1 MPSSGEVD
9 LEGMRVSTSFQSPFL
24 ISYLS
29 VIENVYFPS
38 MLKGVKDKETIAL
51 DCLKRVSL
59 EDKKERDVISLSGGE
74 KMRVSIARAL
84 TLDSEI
90 LLFDE
95 PTGELDDKTS
105 LEIFKLLKQL
115 ASDHIVIIVTHD
127 RRYAIEL
134 ADFIYEVKDKKLVL
148 LKSKEVKN
156 MSKKEKKDGK
166 MKIIDMLFLVRKYL
180 STKKLRL
187 IFSTIFLSL
196 LLSFLYLG
204 INIYINKD
212 NIITEL
218 SSNYLDAN
226 VYKIT
231 KEEVV
236 VDGDN
241 IDLKKN
247 SLPSDTEMKGLGI
260 SSYYPSYSYFI
271 LDSIIY
277 KDQGINL
284 YPCFQKADNLKE
296 GRAIEKYYEVI
307 INPLLAQLVGDDI
320 IGETIYYHHDF
331 FLEEEN
337 MMMSIDLDLTI
348 VGVSNEYNLF
358 NFPSLYYDYSLIGSY
373 LKNIN
378 TEAGDLYSL
387 LNDEPYRGTYY
398 LFLNEDISKI
408 EMTDEFIISSK
419 SIDTKNDVIEIV
431 SSLFYIVLIFL
442 SLALLASFFAI
453 LLVIFSLYDENI
465 LFLVLI
471 KIYSQDKKDL
481 YRLSMMIYFLMLIAI
496 ETISFSLLATVIVN
510 TLLSSISLPSFLTAF
525 SFFGFLFVS
534 FITLLFS
541 YLGSLIAFRKIKDE
555 RIKSEM
561 EGEE

>member
-1 MPSSGEVD
+1 
-9 LEGMRVSTSFQSPFL
+9 MRVSTSFQSPFL

-29 VIENVYFPS
+29 VIENVYFPL

-134 ADFIYEVKDKKLVL
+134 ADFIYEVKDKRLVL

-166 MKIIDMLFLVRKYL
+166 MKIKDMLFLVRKYL

-204 INIYINKD
+204 INIYTNKG

-231 KEEVV
+231 KEEVI

-247 SLPSDTEMKGLGI
+247 SLPSNTEMKGLGI

-284 YPCFQKADNLKE
+284 YPCFQKAENLKE

-307 INPLLAQLVGDDI
+307 INPLLAKLVGDDI

-348 VGVSNEYNLF
+348 VGISNEYNLF

-373 LKNIN
+373 LKNIK

-408 EMTDEFIISSK
+408 ETTDEFIISSK

-481 YRLSMMIYFLMLIAI
+481 YRLSMMIYFLILIAI
-496 ETISFSLLATVIVN
+496 ETISFSSLATLIIN
-510 TLLSSISLPSFLTAF
+510 ILLSSISLPSFLTAF
-525 SFFGFLFVS
+525 SFLGFLFVS

>member
-1 MPSSGEVD
+1 
-9 LEGMRVSTSFQSPFL
+9 MRVSTSFQSPFL
-24 ISYLS
+24 IGYLS
-29 VIENVYFPS
+29 VIENVYFPL

-134 ADFIYEVKDKKLVL
+134 ADFIYEVKDKRLVL

-156 MSKKEKKDGK
+156 MSKKENTGGK
-166 MKIIDMLFLVRKYL
+166 MKIKDMLFLVRKYL

-204 INIYINKD
+204 INIYANKD

-231 KEEVV
+231 KEEVI

-247 SLPSDTEMKGLGI
+247 SLPSNTEMKGLGI

-284 YPCFQKADNLKE
+284 YPCFQKAENLKE

-337 MMMSIDLDLTI
+337 MMMSIDLDFTI
-348 VGVSNEYNLF
+348 VGISNEYNLF

-373 LKNIN
+373 LKNIK
-378 TEAGDLYSL
+378 TEVGDLYSL
-387 LNDEPYRGTYY
+387 LDDEPYRGTYY

-408 EMTDEFIISSK
+408 ETTDEFIISSK

-481 YRLSMMIYFLMLIAI
+481 YRLSMMIYFLILIAI
-496 ETISFSLLATVIVN
+496 ETISFSSLATLIIN
-510 TLLSSISLPSFLTAF
+510 ILLSSISLPSFLTAF
-525 SFFGFLFVS
+525 SFLGFLFVS
-534 FITLLFS
+534 FITLIFS

-555 RIKSEM
+555 KIKSEM

>member
-1 MPSSGEVD
+1 
-9 LEGMRVSTSFQSPFL
+9 MRVSTSFQSPFL
-24 ISYLS
+24 IGYLS
-29 VIENVYFPS
+29 VIENVYFPL

-134 ADFIYEVKDKKLVL
+134 ADFIYEVKDKTLVL
-148 LKSKEVKN
+148 LKLKEEKN
-156 MSKKEKKDGK
+156 MSKKENIDGK
-166 MKIIDMLFLVRKYL
+166 MKIKDMLFLVRKYL

-204 INIYINKD
+204 INIYANKD

-231 KEEVV
+231 KEEVI

-247 SLPSDTEMKGLGI
+247 SLPSNTEMKGLGI

-284 YPCFQKADNLKE
+284 YPCFQKAENLKE

-337 MMMSIDLDLTI
+337 MMMSIDLDFTI
-348 VGVSNEYNLF
+348 VGISNEYNLF

-373 LKNIN
+373 LKNIK
-378 TEAGDLYSL
+378 TEVGDLYSL
-387 LNDEPYRGTYY
+387 LDDEPYRGTYY

-408 EMTDEFIISSK
+408 ETTDEFIISSK

-481 YRLSMMIYFLMLIAI
+481 YRLSMMIYFLILIAI
-496 ETISFSLLATVIVN
+496 ETISFSSLATLIIN
-510 TLLSSISLPSFLTAF
+510 ILLSSISLPSFLTAF
-525 SFFGFLFVS
+525 SFLGFLFVS
-534 FITLLFS
+534 FITLIFS

-555 RIKSEM
+555 KIKSEM

>member
-1 MPSSGEVD
+1 MPSSGEID

-29 VIENVYFPS
+29 VIENVYFPL

-166 MKIIDMLFLVRKYL
+166 MKIKDMLFLVKKYL
-180 STKKLRL
+180 STKKIRL

-196 LLSFLYLG
+196 LLSFLYIG
-204 INIYINKD
+204 INIYTNKD

-247 SLPSDTEMKGLGI
+247 SLPSNTEMKGLGI

-284 YPCFQKADNLKE
+284 YPCFQKTENLKE

-373 LKNIN
+373 LKNIK
-378 TEAGDLYSL
+378 TETGDLYSL

-471 KIYSQDKKDL
+471 KIYSQDKKNI

-496 ETISFSLLATVIVN
+496 ETISFSLLATVIIN
-510 TLLSSISLPSFLTAF
+510 IFLSSISLPSFLTAF
-525 SFFGFLFVS
+525 SFLGFLFVS

>member
-1 MPSSGEVD
+1 
-9 LEGMRVSTSFQSPFL
+9 MRVSTSFQSPFL

-29 VIENVYFPS
+29 VIENVYFPL

-166 MKIIDMLFLVRKYL
+166 MKIKDMLFLVRKYL

-204 INIYINKD
+204 INIYTNKD

-231 KEEVV
+231 KEEVI

-247 SLPSDTEMKGLGI
+247 SLPSNTEMKGLGI

-271 LDSIIY
+271 LASIIY

-284 YPCFQKADNLKE
+284 YPCFQKAENLKE

-348 VGVSNEYNLF
+348 VGISNEYNLF

-373 LKNIN
+373 LKNIK

-387 LNDEPYRGTYY
+387 LDDEPYRGTYY

-481 YRLSMMIYFLMLIAI
+481 YRLSMMIYFLILIAI
-496 ETISFSLLATVIVN
+496 ETISFSSLATLIIN
-510 TLLSSISLPSFLTAF
+510 ILLSSISLPSFLTAF
-525 SFFGFLFVS
+525 SFLGFLFVS

>member
-1 MPSSGEVD
+1 
-9 LEGMRVSTSFQSPFL
+9 MRVSTSFQSPFL

-29 VIENVYFPS
+29 VIENVYFPL

-134 ADFIYEVKDKKLVL
+134 ADFIYEVKDKTLVL
-148 LKSKEVKN
+148 LKSKEEKN
-156 MSKKEKKDGK
+156 MSKKENIDGK
-166 MKIIDMLFLVRKYL
+166 MKIKDMLFLVRKYL

-204 INIYINKD
+204 INIYTNKD

-231 KEEVV
+231 KEEVI

-247 SLPSDTEMKGLGI
+247 SLPSNTEMKGLGI

-284 YPCFQKADNLKE
+284 YPSFQKAENLKE

-348 VGVSNEYNLF
+348 VGISNEYNLF

-373 LKNIN
+373 LKNIK

-387 LNDEPYRGTYY
+387 LDDEPYRGTYY

-408 EMTDEFIISSK
+408 ETTDEFIISSK

-481 YRLSMMIYFLMLIAI
+481 YRLSMMIYFLILIAI
-496 ETISFSLLATVIVN
+496 ETISFSSLATLIIN
-510 TLLSSISLPSFLTAF
+510 ILLSSISLPSFLTAF
-525 SFFGFLFVS
+525 SFLGFLFVS

>member
-1 MPSSGEVD
+1 MPSSGEID

-29 VIENVYFPS
+29 VIENVYFPL

-84 TLDSEI
+84 TFDSEI

-166 MKIIDMLFLVRKYL
+166 MKIKDMLFLVRKYL

-204 INIYINKD
+204 INIYTNKD

-247 SLPSDTEMKGLGI
+247 SLPSNTEMKGLGI
-260 SSYYPSYSYFI
+260 SSYYPNYSYFI

-307 INPLLAQLVGDDI
+307 INPLLAQLIGDDI

-337 MMMSIDLDLTI
+337 MMMSIDLDFTI

-373 LKNIN
+373 LKNIK
-378 TEAGDLYSL
+378 TETGDLYSL

-431 SSLFYIVLIFL
+431 SSLFYIVLIFI

-471 KIYSQDKKDL
+471 KIYSQDKKNI

-496 ETISFSLLATVIVN
+496 ETISFSLLATVIIN
-510 TLLSSISLPSFLTAF
+510 ILLSSISLPSFLTAF
-525 SFFGFLFVS
+525 SFLGFLFVS

>member
-1 MPSSGEVD
+1 MPSSGEID

-29 VIENVYFPS
+29 VIENVYFPL

-84 TLDSEI
+84 TFDSEI

-166 MKIIDMLFLVRKYL
+166 MKIKDMLFLVRKYL

-204 INIYINKD
+204 INIYTNKD

-247 SLPSDTEMKGLGI
+247 SLPSNTEMKGLGI

-284 YPCFQKADNLKE
+284 YPCFQKAENLKE

-337 MMMSIDLDLTI
+337 MMMSIDLDFTI

-373 LKNIN
+373 LKNIK
-378 TEAGDLYSL
+378 TETGDLYSL

-471 KIYSQDKKDL
+471 KIYSQDKKNI

-496 ETISFSLLATVIVN
+496 ETISFSLLATVIIN
-510 TLLSSISLPSFLTAF
+510 ILLSSISLPSFLTAF
-525 SFFGFLFVS
+525 SFLGFLFVS

-541 YLGSLIAFRKIKDE
+541 YLSSLIAFRKIKDE

>member
-1 MPSSGEVD
+1 
-9 LEGMRVSTSFQSPFL
+9 MRVSTSFQSPFL

-29 VIENVYFPS
+29 VIENVYFPL

-134 ADFIYEVKDKKLVL
+134 ADFIYEVKDKTLVL
-148 LKSKEVKN
+148 LKSKEKKN
-156 MSKKEKKDGK
+156 MSKKEMKDGK
-166 MKIIDMLFLVRKYL
+166 MKIKDMLFLVRKYL

-204 INIYINKD
+204 INIYTNKD

-231 KEEVV
+231 KEEVI

-247 SLPSDTEMKGLGI
+247 SLPSNTEMKGLGI

-284 YPCFQKADNLKE
+284 YPCFQKAENLKE

-307 INPLLAQLVGDDI
+307 INPLLAKLVGDDI

-348 VGVSNEYNLF
+348 VGISNEYNLF

-373 LKNIN
+373 LKNIK

-408 EMTDEFIISSK
+408 ETTDEFIISSK

-481 YRLSMMIYFLMLIAI
+481 YRLSMMIYFLILIAI
-496 ETISFSLLATVIVN
+496 ETISFSSLATLIIN
-510 TLLSSISLPSFLTAF
+510 ILLSSISLPSFLTAF
-525 SFFGFLFVS
+525 SFLGFLFVS

>member
-1 MPSSGEVD
+1 
-9 LEGMRVSTSFQSPFL
+9 MRVSTSFQSPFL

-29 VIENVYFPS
+29 VIENVYFPL

-115 ASDHIVIIVTHD
+115 ANDHIVIIVTHD

-134 ADFIYEVKDKKLVL
+134 ADFIYEVKDKRLVL
-148 LKSKEVKN
+148 LKSKEKKN

-166 MKIIDMLFLVRKYL
+166 MKIKDMLFLVRKYL

-204 INIYINKD
+204 INIYTNKD

-231 KEEVV
+231 KEEVI

-247 SLPSDTEMKGLGI
+247 SLPSNTEMKGLGI

-284 YPCFQKADNLKE
+284 YPCFQKAENLKE

-307 INPLLAQLVGDDI
+307 INPLLAKLVGDDI

-348 VGVSNEYNLF
+348 VGISDEYNLF

-373 LKNIN
+373 LKNIK

-408 EMTDEFIISSK
+408 ETTDEFIISSK

-481 YRLSMMIYFLMLIAI
+481 YRLSMMIYFLILIAI
-496 ETISFSLLATVIVN
+496 ETISFSSLATLIIN
-510 TLLSSISLPSFLTAF
+510 ILLSSISLPSFLTAF
-525 SFFGFLFVS
+525 SFLGFLFVS

>member
-1 MPSSGEVD
+1 
-9 LEGMRVSTSFQSPFL
+9 MRVSTSFQSPFL

-29 VIENVYFPS
+29 VIENVYFPL

-84 TLDSEI
+84 TFDSEI

-166 MKIIDMLFLVRKYL
+166 MKIKDMLFLVRKYL

-204 INIYINKD
+204 INIYTNKD

-247 SLPSDTEMKGLGI
+247 SLPSNTEMKGLGI
-260 SSYYPSYSYFI
+260 SSYYPNYSYFI

-307 INPLLAQLVGDDI
+307 INPLLAQLIGDDI

-337 MMMSIDLDLTI
+337 MMMSIDLDFTI

-373 LKNIN
+373 LKNIK
-378 TEAGDLYSL
+378 TETGDLYSL

-431 SSLFYIVLIFL
+431 SSLFYIVLIFI

-471 KIYSQDKKDL
+471 KIYSQDKKNI

-496 ETISFSLLATVIVN
+496 ETISFSLLATVIIN
-510 TLLSSISLPSFLTAF
+510 ILLSSISLPSFLTAF
-525 SFFGFLFVS
+525 SFLGFLFVS

>member
-1 MPSSGEVD
+1 
-9 LEGMRVSTSFQSPFL
+9 MRVSTSFQSPFL

-29 VIENVYFPS
+29 VIENVYFPL

-51 DCLKRVSL
+51 KKKKRVSL

-115 ASDHIVIIVTHD
+115 ASGHIVIIVTHD

-134 ADFIYEVKDKKLVL
+134 ADFIYEVKDKTLVL
-148 LKSKEVKN
+148 LKSKEEKN
-156 MSKKEKKDGK
+156 MSKKENIDGK
-166 MKIIDMLFLVRKYL
+166 MKIKDMLFLVRKYL

-204 INIYINKD
+204 INIYTNKD

-231 KEEVV
+231 KEEVI

-247 SLPSDTEMKGLGI
+247 SLPSNTEMKGLGI

-284 YPCFQKADNLKE
+284 YPCFQKAENLKE

-307 INPLLAQLVGDDI
+307 INPLLAQLV
-320 IGETIYYHHDF
+320 Y
-331 FLEEEN
+331 
-337 MMMSIDLDLTI
+337 
-348 VGVSNEYNLF
+348 
-358 NFPSLYYDYSLIGSY
+358 
-373 LKNIN
+373 
-378 TEAGDLYSL
+378 
-387 LNDEPYRGTYY
+387 
-398 LFLNEDISKI
+398 
-408 EMTDEFIISSK
+408 
-419 SIDTKNDVIEIV
+419 
-431 SSLFYIVLIFL
+431 
-442 SLALLASFFAI
+442 
-453 LLVIFSLYDENI
+453 
-465 LFLVLI
+465 
-471 KIYSQDKKDL
+471 
-481 YRLSMMIYFLMLIAI
+481 
-496 ETISFSLLATVIVN
+496 
-510 TLLSSISLPSFLTAF
+510 
-525 SFFGFLFVS
+525 
-534 FITLLFS
+534 
-541 YLGSLIAFRKIKDE
+541 
-555 RIKSEM
+555 
-561 EGEE
+561 

>member
-1 MPSSGEVD
+1 MPSSGEID

-29 VIENVYFPS
+29 VIENVYFPL

-84 TLDSEI
+84 TFDSEI

-166 MKIIDMLFLVRKYL
+166 MKIKDMLFLVRKYL

-204 INIYINKD
+204 INIYTNKD

-247 SLPSDTEMKGLGI
+247 SLPSNTEMKGLGI
-260 SSYYPSYSYFI
+260 SSYYPNYSYFI

-307 INPLLAQLVGDDI
+307 INPLLAQLIGDDI

-337 MMMSIDLDLTI
+337 MMMSIDLDFTI

-373 LKNIN
+373 LKNIK
-378 TEAGDLYSL
+378 TETGDLYSL

-471 KIYSQDKKDL
+471 KIYSQDKKNI

-496 ETISFSLLATVIVN
+496 ETISFSLLATVIIN
-510 TLLSSISLPSFLTAF
+510 ILLSSISLPSFLTAF
-525 SFFGFLFVS
+525 SFLGFLFVS

>member
-1 MPSSGEVD
+1 
-9 LEGMRVSTSFQSPFL
+9 MRVSTSFQSPFL

-29 VIENVYFPS
+29 VIENVYFPL

-105 LEIFKLLKQL
+105 LEIFNLLKQL

-134 ADFIYEVKDKKLVL
+134 ADFIYEVKDKRLVL

-156 MSKKEKKDGK
+156 MSKKENTGGK
-166 MKIIDMLFLVRKYL
+166 MKIKDMLFLVRKYL

-204 INIYINKD
+204 INIYTNKD

-231 KEEVV
+231 KEEVI

-247 SLPSDTEMKGLGI
+247 SLPSNTEMKGLGI

-284 YPCFQKADNLKE
+284 YPCFQKAENLKE

-348 VGVSNEYNLF
+348 VGISDEYNLF

-373 LKNIN
+373 LKNIK

-387 LNDEPYRGTYY
+387 LDDEPYRGTYY

-408 EMTDEFIISSK
+408 ETTDEFIISSK

-481 YRLSMMIYFLMLIAI
+481 YRLSMMIYFLILIAI
-496 ETISFSLLATVIVN
+496 ETISFSSLATLIIN
-510 TLLSSISLPSFLTAF
+510 ILLSSISLPSFLTAF
-525 SFFGFLFVS
+525 SFLGFLFVS

>member
-1 MPSSGEVD
+1 
-9 LEGMRVSTSFQSPFL
+9 MRVSTSFQSPFL

-29 VIENVYFPS
+29 VIENVYFPL

-74 KMRVSIARAL
+74 KMRLSIARAL

-134 ADFIYEVKDKKLVL
+134 ADFIYEVKDKTLVL
-148 LKSKEVKN
+148 LKSKEEKN
-156 MSKKEKKDGK
+156 MSKKENIDGK
-166 MKIIDMLFLVRKYL
+166 MKIKDMLFLVRKYL

-204 INIYINKD
+204 INIYTNKD

-247 SLPSDTEMKGLGI
+247 SLPSNTEMKGLGI

-284 YPCFQKADNLKE
+284 YPCFQKAENLKE

-337 MMMSIDLDLTI
+337 MMMSIDLDFTI
-348 VGVSNEYNLF
+348 VGISNEYNLF

-373 LKNIN
+373 LKNIK

-387 LNDEPYRGTYY
+387 LDDEPYRGTYY

-481 YRLSMMIYFLMLIAI
+481 YRLSMMIYFLILIAI
-496 ETISFSLLATVIVN
+496 ETISFSSLATLIIN
-510 TLLSSISLPSFLTAF
+510 ILLSSISLPSFLTAF
-525 SFFGFLFVS
+525 SFLGFLFVS

>member
-1 MPSSGEVD
+1 
-9 LEGMRVSTSFQSPFL
+9 MRVSTSFQSPFL

-29 VIENVYFPS
+29 VIENVYFPL

-134 ADFIYEVKDKKLVL
+134 ADFIYEVKDKRLVL
-148 LKSKEVKN
+148 LKSKEKKN

-166 MKIIDMLFLVRKYL
+166 MKIKDMLFLVRKYL

-204 INIYINKD
+204 INIYTNKD

-231 KEEVV
+231 KEEVI

-247 SLPSDTEMKGLGI
+247 SLPSNTEMKGLGI

-284 YPCFQKADNLKE
+284 YPCFQKAENLKE

-307 INPLLAQLVGDDI
+307 INPLLAKLVGDDI

-348 VGVSNEYNLF
+348 VGISDEYNLF

-373 LKNIN
+373 LKNIK

-408 EMTDEFIISSK
+408 ETTDEFIISSK

-481 YRLSMMIYFLMLIAI
+481 YRLSMMIYFLILIAI
-496 ETISFSLLATVIVN
+496 ETISFSSLATLIIN
-510 TLLSSISLPSFLTAF
+510 ILLSSISLPSFLTAF
-525 SFFGFLFVS
+525 SFLGFLFVS

>member
-1 MPSSGEVD
+1 
-9 LEGMRVSTSFQSPFL
+9 MRVSTSFQSPFL
-24 ISYLS
+24 IGYLS
-29 VIENVYFPS
+29 VIENVYFPL

-105 LEIFKLLKQL
+105 LEIFNLLKQL

-134 ADFIYEVKDKKLVL
+134 ADFIYEVKDKRLVL

-156 MSKKEKKDGK
+156 MSKKENTGGK
-166 MKIIDMLFLVRKYL
+166 MKIKDMLFLVRKYL

-204 INIYINKD
+204 INIYANKD

-231 KEEVV
+231 KEEVI

-247 SLPSDTEMKGLGI
+247 SLPSNTEMKGLGI

-284 YPCFQKADNLKE
+284 YPCFQKAENLKE

-348 VGVSNEYNLF
+348 VGISDEYNLF

-373 LKNIN
+373 LKNIK

-387 LNDEPYRGTYY
+387 LDDEPYRGTYY

-408 EMTDEFIISSK
+408 ETTDEFIISSK

-481 YRLSMMIYFLMLIAI
+481 YRLSMMIYFLILIAI
-496 ETISFSLLATVIVN
+496 ETISFSSLATLIIN
-510 TLLSSISLPSFLTAF
+510 ILLSSISLPSFLTAF
-525 SFFGFLFVS
+525 SFLGFLFVS

>member
-1 MPSSGEVD
+1 
-9 LEGMRVSTSFQSPFL
+9 MRVSTSFQSPFL

-29 VIENVYFPS
+29 VIENVYFPL

-115 ASDHIVIIVTHD
+115 ASDHIMIIVTHD

-134 ADFIYEVKDKKLVL
+134 ADFIYEVKDKRLVL
-148 LKSKEVKN
+148 LKSKEKKN

-166 MKIIDMLFLVRKYL
+166 MKIKDMLFLVRKYL

-204 INIYINKD
+204 INIYTNKD

-231 KEEVV
+231 KEEVI

-247 SLPSDTEMKGLGI
+247 SLPSNTEMKGLGI

-284 YPCFQKADNLKE
+284 YPCFQKAENLKG

-307 INPLLAQLVGDDI
+307 INPLLAKLVGDDI

-348 VGVSNEYNLF
+348 VGISNEYNLF

-373 LKNIN
+373 LKNIK

-398 LFLNEDISKI
+398 LFLNEDISKK
-408 EMTDEFIISSK
+408 ETTDEFIISSK

-481 YRLSMMIYFLMLIAI
+481 YRLSMMIYFLILIAI
-496 ETISFSLLATVIVN
+496 ETISFSSLATLIIN
-510 TLLSSISLPSFLTAF
+510 ILLSSISLPSFLTAF
-525 SFFGFLFVS
+525 SFLGFLFVS

>member
-1 MPSSGEVD
+1 
-9 LEGMRVSTSFQSPFL
+9 MRVSTSFQSPFL

-29 VIENVYFPS
+29 VIENVYFPL

-134 ADFIYEVKDKKLVL
+134 ADFIYEVKDKRLVL
-148 LKSKEVKN
+148 LKSKEEKN
-156 MSKKEKKDGK
+156 MSKKENIGGK
-166 MKIIDMLFLVRKYL
+166 MKIKDMLFLVRKYL

-204 INIYINKD
+204 INIYTNKD

-231 KEEVV
+231 KEEII

-247 SLPSDTEMKGLGI
+247 SLPSNTEMKGLGI

-284 YPCFQKADNLKE
+284 YPCFQKAENLKE

-348 VGVSNEYNLF
+348 VGISNEYNLF

-373 LKNIN
+373 LKNIK

-419 SIDTKNDVIEIV
+419 SIDTKNDVIDIV

-481 YRLSMMIYFLMLIAI
+481 YRLSMMIYFLILIAI
-496 ETISFSLLATVIVN
+496 ETISFSSLATLIIN
-510 TLLSSISLPSFLTAF
+510 ILLSSISLPSFLTAF
-525 SFFGFLFVS
+525 SFLGFLFVS

>member
-1 MPSSGEVD
+1 
-9 LEGMRVSTSFQSPFL
+9 MRVSTSFQSPFL

-29 VIENVYFPS
+29 VIENVYFPL

-84 TLDSEI
+84 TFDSEI

-166 MKIIDMLFLVRKYL
+166 MKIKDMLFLVRKYL

-204 INIYINKD
+204 INIYTNKD

-247 SLPSDTEMKGLGI
+247 SLPSNTEMKGLGI
-260 SSYYPSYSYFI
+260 SSYYPNYSYFI

-307 INPLLAQLVGDDI
+307 INPLLAQLIGDDI

-337 MMMSIDLDLTI
+337 MMMSIDLDFTI

-373 LKNIN
+373 LKNIK
-378 TEAGDLYSL
+378 TETGDLYSL

-471 KIYSQDKKDL
+471 KIYSQDKKNI

-496 ETISFSLLATVIVN
+496 ETISFSLLATVIIN
-510 TLLSSISLPSFLTAF
+510 ILLSSISLPSFLTAF
-525 SFFGFLFVS
+525 SFLGFLFVS

>member
-1 MPSSGEVD
+1 
-9 LEGMRVSTSFQSPFL
+9 MRVSTSFQSPFL

-29 VIENVYFPS
+29 VIENVYFPL

-134 ADFIYEVKDKKLVL
+134 ADFIYEVKDKTLVL
-148 LKSKEVKN
+148 LKSKEKKN
-156 MSKKEKKDGK
+156 MSKKEMKDGK
-166 MKIIDMLFLVRKYL
+166 MKIKDMLFLVRKYL

-204 INIYINKD
+204 INIYTNKD

-231 KEEVV
+231 KEEVI

-247 SLPSDTEMKGLGI
+247 SLPSNTEMKGLGI

-284 YPCFQKADNLKE
+284 YPCFQKAENLKE

-307 INPLLAQLVGDDI
+307 INPLLAKLVGDDI

-348 VGVSNEYNLF
+348 VGISDEYNLF

-373 LKNIN
+373 LKNIK

-408 EMTDEFIISSK
+408 ETTDEFIISSK

-481 YRLSMMIYFLMLIAI
+481 YRLSMMIYFLILIAI
-496 ETISFSLLATVIVN
+496 ETISFSSLATLIIN
-510 TLLSSISLPSFLTAF
+510 ILLSSISLPSFLTAF
-525 SFFGFLFVS
+525 SFLGFLFVS

>member
-1 MPSSGEVD
+1 
-9 LEGMRVSTSFQSPFL
+9 
-24 ISYLS
+24 
-29 VIENVYFPS
+29 

-105 LEIFKLLKQL
+105 LEIFNLLKQL

-166 MKIIDMLFLVRKYL
+166 MKIKDMLFLVRKYL

-204 INIYINKD
+204 INIYTNKD

-284 YPCFQKADNLKE
+284 YPCFQKAENLKE

-307 INPLLAQLVGDDI
+307 INPLLAQLIGDDI

-337 MMMSIDLDLTI
+337 MMMSIDLDFTI

-373 LKNIN
+373 LKNIK

-471 KIYSQDKKDL
+471 KIYSQDKKNI
-481 YRLSMMIYFLMLIAI
+481 YRLSMMIYFLILIAI
-496 ETISFSLLATVIVN
+496 ETISFSSLATLIIN
-510 TLLSSISLPSFLTAF
+510 ILLSSISLPSFLTAF
-525 SFFGFLFVS
+525 SFLGFLFVS

>member
-1 MPSSGEVD
+1 
-9 LEGMRVSTSFQSPFL
+9 MRVSTSFQSPFL

-29 VIENVYFPS
+29 VIENVYFPL

-134 ADFIYEVKDKKLVL
+134 ADFIYEVKDKRLVL

-166 MKIIDMLFLVRKYL
+166 MKIKDMLFLVRKYL

-204 INIYINKD
+204 INIYTNKD

-231 KEEVV
+231 KEEVI

-247 SLPSDTEMKGLGI
+247 SLPSNTEMKGLGI

-284 YPCFQKADNLKE
+284 YPCFQKAENLKE

-307 INPLLAQLVGDDI
+307 INPLLAKLVGDDI

-348 VGVSNEYNLF
+348 VGISNEYNLF

-373 LKNIN
+373 LKNIK

-408 EMTDEFIISSK
+408 ETTDEFIISSK

-481 YRLSMMIYFLMLIAI
+481 YRLSMMIYFLILIAI
-496 ETISFSLLATVIVN
+496 ETISFSSLATLIIN
-510 TLLSSISLPSFLTAF
+510 ILLSSISLPSFLTAF
-525 SFFGFLFVS
+525 SFLGFLFVS